1 MGQTRTRRSGSLVD
15 VRRRWFLAL
24 LVGLVAT
31 ACSDATEAHES
42 PHENATVQIEPQPAE
57 EADEPSSISELRA
70 GASAVVVAR
79 LVNQNRPLPTGGGDP
94 NSDTSV
100 FTMAVQQRLSGDVS
114 DQFDLA
120 TVFSDVDA
128 ARVDQRVISDDVE
141 FLLFLTPFTWG
152 SSPRSEF
159 TAVGSL
165 RGVFVRPIGSAEA
178 FISVVTAPNQIADRV
193 TIEDVQN

>member
-1 MGQTRTRRSGSLVD
+1 VGRP
-15 VRRRWFLAL
+15 WFLAL
-24 LVGLVAT
+24 LLGLVAT
-31 ACSDATEAHES
+31 ACNDATEAKGS
-42 PHENATVQIEPQPAE
+42 PQETATVQIEPQPAE
-57 EADEPSSISELRA
+57 EVDEPSSISELRA

-79 LVNQNRPLPTGGGDP
+79 LVNQNGSLPTGGGDP
-94 NSDTSV
+94 TSDTSV

-128 ARVDQRVISDDVE
+128 ARVDQLVISDEVE
-141 FLLFLTPFTWG
+141 FLLFLTPFKWG

-165 RGVFVRPIGSAEA
+165 RGVFVRPIGSDEA
-178 FISVVTAPNQIADRV
+178 FISVVTPPNQIWDCQELCV
-193 TIEDVQN
+193 SGVI